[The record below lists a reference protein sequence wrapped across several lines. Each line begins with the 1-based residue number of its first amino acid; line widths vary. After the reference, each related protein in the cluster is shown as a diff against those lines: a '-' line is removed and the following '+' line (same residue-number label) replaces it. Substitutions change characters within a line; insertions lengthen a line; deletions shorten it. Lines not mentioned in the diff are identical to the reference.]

1 MNKEELLSDFGK
13 RLKKARTDKGMTQQ
27 ELAES
32 INTSKS
38 MISGYENGKNDPARS
53 VLINLSKQLEVSI
66 NYLMGW
72 NEETKDTVTLVG
84 KADIM
89 KTYKYIPSSVAAGSP
104 ENIDGQNFQQISI
117 PSSFLGK
124 YANHSNL
131 IIMKVNGDSMN
142 KIIPDGSLIGILPY
156 ETSYDIQDGDIVV
169 FNDESYNYSV
179 KRYYKVDSKIIFKP
193 ESTSPVFTDIVYDLT
208 EENVEIIGKVV
219 MYNVIL

>member
-1 MNKEELLSDFGK
+1 MDFKDKVKLNREKLGYTLEELAKLVGVSAPTIQRYESGEIKNVRRDK
-13 RLKKARTDKGMTQQ
+13 ISKLAKA
-27 ELAES
+27 LNVS
-32 INTSKS
+32 
-38 MISGYENGKNDPARS
+38 PA
-53 VLINLSKQLEVSI
+53 
-66 NYLMGW
+66 YLMGW
-72 NEETKDTVTLVG
+72 NEEAEDKVTIIG

-104 ENIDGQNFQQISI
+104 ENIDGQNYQQISI

-193 ESTSPVFTDIVYDLT
+193 ESTSPIFTDIIYDLA
-208 EENVEIIGKVV
+208 EETVEIIGKVV

>member
-1 MNKEELLSDFGK
+1 MKESFPKRFRQVIEQQNITQTELSKKTGITQSSISDW
-13 RLKKARTDKGMTQQ
+13 L
-27 ELAES
+27 
-32 INTSKS
+32 
-38 MISGYENGKNDPARS
+38 NGKYSPKQDKIDILSRALNVSPA
-53 VLINLSKQLEVSI
+53 
-66 NYLMGW
+66 YLMGW
-72 NEETKDTVTLVG
+72 DEEPEDKVTIIG

-89 KTYKYIPSSVAAGSP
+89 KTYKYIPSSVAAGKP
-104 ENIDGQNFQQISI
+104 DNIDGQNYQQISI

-142 KIIPDGSLIGILPY
+142 KIIPNGSLIGILPY

-169 FNDESYNYSV
+169 FNDSSFDYSV
-179 KRYYKVDSKIIFKP
+179 KRYYKVDNKIIFKP
-193 ESTSPVFTDIVYDLT
+193 ESTSPIFTDIVYDLT

>member
-1 MNKEELLSDFGK
+1 MKESFPKRFRQVIEQQNITQTELSKKTGITQSSISDW
-13 RLKKARTDKGMTQQ
+13 L
-27 ELAES
+27 
-32 INTSKS
+32 
-38 MISGYENGKNDPARS
+38 NGKYSPKQDKIDILSRALNVSPA
-53 VLINLSKQLEVSI
+53 
-66 NYLMGW
+66 YLMGW
-72 NEETKDTVTLVG
+72 DEEPEDKVTIIG

-89 KTYKYIPSSVAAGSP
+89 KTYKYIPSSVAAGKP
-104 ENIDGQNFQQISI
+104 DNIDGQNYQQISI

-142 KIIPDGSLIGILPY
+142 KIIPNGSLIGILPY

-169 FNDESYNYSV
+169 FNDSSFDYSV
-179 KRYYKVDSKIIFKP
+179 KRYYKVDNKIIFKP
-193 ESTSPVFTDIVYDLT
+193 ESTSPIFTDIIYDLS

>member
-1 MNKEELLSDFGK
+1 MKESFPKRFRQVIEQQDITQTELSKKTGITQSSISDW
-13 RLKKARTDKGMTQQ
+13 L
-27 ELAES
+27 
-32 INTSKS
+32 
-38 MISGYENGKNDPARS
+38 NGKYSPKQDKIDILSRALNVSPA
-53 VLINLSKQLEVSI
+53 
-66 NYLMGW
+66 YLMGW
-72 NEETKDTVTLVG
+72 NEEIKDTVTLVG

-89 KTYKYIPSSVAAGSP
+89 KTYKYIPSSVAAGRP

-179 KRYYKVDSKIIFKP
+179 KRYYKIDSKIIFKP
-193 ESTSPVFTDIVYDLT
+193 ESTSPIFTDIVYDLA

>member
-1 MNKEELLSDFGK
+1 MKESFPKRFRKVIEQQNITQTELSRLTGITQSSISDW
-13 RLKKARTDKGMTQQ
+13 L
-27 ELAES
+27 
-32 INTSKS
+32 
-38 MISGYENGKNDPARS
+38 NGKYSPKQDKIDILSRALNVSPA
-53 VLINLSKQLEVSI
+53 
-66 NYLMGW
+66 YLMGW
-72 NEETKDTVTLVG
+72 NEEAEDKVTIIG

-89 KTYKYIPSSVAAGSP
+89 KTFKYIPSSVAAGSP
-104 ENIDGQNFQQISI
+104 ENIDGQNYQQISI

-156 ETSYDIQDGDIVV
+156 ETSYDIEDGDIVV

-193 ESTSPVFTDIVYDLT
+193 ESTSPIFTDIIYDLS

>member
-1 MNKEELLSDFGK
+1 MKESFPKRFKKVIEQQNITQTELSKKTGITQSSISDW
-13 RLKKARTDKGMTQQ
+13 L
-27 ELAES
+27 
-32 INTSKS
+32 
-38 MISGYENGKNDPARS
+38 NGKYSPKQDKIDILSRALNVSPA
-53 VLINLSKQLEVSI
+53 
-66 NYLMGW
+66 YLMGW
-72 NEETKDTVTLVG
+72 NEEAEDKVTIIG

-89 KTYKYIPSSVAAGSP
+89 KTFKYIPSSVAAGSP
-104 ENIDGQNFQQISI
+104 ENIDGQNYQQISI

-193 ESTSPVFTDIVYDLT
+193 ESTSPIFTDIVYDLT

>member
-1 MNKEELLSDFGK
+1 MKSLGQKLKEIRLQNNLSMDELTERLNRKYELSV
-13 RLKKARTDKGMTQQ
+13 
-27 ELAES
+27 
-32 INTSKS
+32 SKS
-38 MISGYENGKNDPARS
+38 MVSRWENNKSEPLNTY
-53 VLINLSKQLEVSI
+53 LSAYAKEFNQDM
-66 NYLMGW
+66 NYLLGLD
-72 NEETKDTVTLVG
+72 EKVEFLG
-84 KADIM
+84 RADIM
-89 KTYKYIPSSVAAGSP
+89 HSYKYIPSSVAAGSP

-193 ESTSPVFTDIVYDLT
+193 ESTSPIFTDIIYDLA

>member
-1 MNKEELLSDFGK
+1 MKSLGQKLKEIRLQNNLSMDELTERLNRKYELSV
-13 RLKKARTDKGMTQQ
+13 
-27 ELAES
+27 
-32 INTSKS
+32 SKS
-38 MISGYENGKNDPARS
+38 MVSRWENNKSEPLNTY
-53 VLINLSKQLEVSI
+53 LSAYAKEFNQDM
-66 NYLMGW
+66 NYLLGLD
-72 NEETKDTVTLVG
+72 EKVEFLG
-84 KADIM
+84 RADIM
-89 KTYKYIPSSVAAGSP
+89 HSYKYIPSSVAAGSP

-169 FNDESYNYSV
+169 FNDSSYDYSV
-179 KRYYKVDSKIIFKP
+179 KRYYKVDNKIIFKP
-193 ESTSPVFTDIVYDLT
+193 ESTSPIFTDIIYDLS

>member
-1 MNKEELLSDFGK
+1 MKESFPKRFRKVIEQQNITQTELSRLTGITQSSISDW
-13 RLKKARTDKGMTQQ
+13 L
-27 ELAES
+27 
-32 INTSKS
+32 
-38 MISGYENGKNDPARS
+38 NGKYSPKQDKIDILSRALNVSPA
-53 VLINLSKQLEVSI
+53 
-66 NYLMGW
+66 YLMGW
-72 NEETKDTVTLVG
+72 NEEAEDKVTIIG

-89 KTYKYIPSSVAAGSP
+89 KTFKYIPSSVAAGSP
-104 ENIDGQNFQQISI
+104 ENIDGQNYQQISI

-179 KRYYKVDSKIIFKP
+179 KRYYKVDSRIIFKP
-193 ESTSPVFTDIVYDLT
+193 ESTSPIFTDIVYDLA

>member
-1 MNKEELLSDFGK
+1 MDFKDKVKLNREKLGYTLEELAKLVGVSAPTIQRYESGEIKNVRRDK
-13 RLKKARTDKGMTQQ
+13 ISNLAKA
-27 ELAES
+27 
-32 INTSKS
+32 
-38 MISGYENGKNDPARS
+38 
-53 VLINLSKQLEVSI
+53 LEVSPA
-66 NYLMGW
+66 YLMGW
-72 NEETKDTVTLVG
+72 NEEAEDKVTIIG

-89 KTYKYIPSSVAAGSP
+89 KTYKYIPSSVAAGRP
-104 ENIDGQNFQQISI
+104 DNIDGQNFQQISI

-169 FNDESYNYSV
+169 FNDSSYDYSV
-179 KRYYKVDSKIIFKP
+179 KRYYKVDNKIIFKP
-193 ESTSPVFTDIVYDLT
+193 ESTSPIFTDIVYDLA

>member
-1 MNKEELLSDFGK
+1 MDFKDKVKLNREKLGYTLEELAKLVGVSAPTIQRYESGEIKNVRRDK
-13 RLKKARTDKGMTQQ
+13 ISKLAKA
-27 ELAES
+27 LNVS
-32 INTSKS
+32 
-38 MISGYENGKNDPARS
+38 PA
-53 VLINLSKQLEVSI
+53 
-66 NYLMGW
+66 YLMGW
-72 NEETKDTVTLVG
+72 NEEAEDKVTIIG

-193 ESTSPVFTDIVYDLT
+193 ESTSPVFTDIVYDLA

>member
-1 MNKEELLSDFGK
+1 MKESFPKRFRQVIEQQDITQTELSKKTGITQSSISDW
-13 RLKKARTDKGMTQQ
+13 L
-27 ELAES
+27 
-32 INTSKS
+32 
-38 MISGYENGKNDPARS
+38 NGKYSPKQDKIDILSRALNVSPA
-53 VLINLSKQLEVSI
+53 
-66 NYLMGW
+66 YLMGW
-72 NEETKDTVTLVG
+72 DEEPKDKVTIIG

-89 KTYKYIPSSVAAGSP
+89 KTYKYIPSSVAAGRP
-104 ENIDGQNFQQISI
+104 DNIDGQNYQQISI

-169 FNDESYNYSV
+169 FNDSSYDYSV
-179 KRYYKVDSKIIFKP
+179 KRYYKVDNKIIFKP
-193 ESTSPVFTDIVYDLT
+193 ESTSPIFTDIVYDLT